1 MADSPSTAFHN
12 RYQGLA
18 DNISLFTR
26 PTAMTRCQHTDWE
39 LCESLRL
46 QELKEARD
54 RAAQMETTMRW
65 WSECTA
71 SWREKWATVRDE
83 RNRAREEG
91 QALRE
96 ALESANERNE
106 QISGE
111 NRTIETEVQRL
122 RGALHKKHTQNA
134 AANLPE
140 IVVEPLESIDAQV
153 EAVPSRQHKIVQTNE
168 TWCADPL
175 THQHQRNIAHFLER
189 EKCLSLENKVA
200 TLESELSDARL
211 KCSEA
216 EQGANLA
223 HEEVDELKRCNEE
236 NLRNAKNR
244 QSLEMERLN
253 LELGEMKDEN
263 ESLRDE
269 NVNLHKEIESL
280 RRMLQISLLGTVSP
294 EEQRL

>member
-1 MADSPSTAFHN
+1 
-12 RYQGLA
+12 
-18 DNISLFTR
+18 
-26 PTAMTRCQHTDWE
+26 MTRCQHTDWE

-96 ALESANERNE
+96 ALENANASTE
-106 QISGE
+106 QVL
-111 NRTIETEVQRL
+111 TEQRRSEAVIQRL
-122 RGALHKKHTQNA
+122 KTALHRRDTSNI

-140 IVVEPLESIDAQV
+140 IVVEPLESMDAQV
-153 EAVPSRQHKIVQTNE
+153 EAVPSRQQKFVQTEE
-168 TWCADPL
+168 TYVADPL
-175 THQHQRNIAHFLER
+175 TTQHQRNIVHFLGR
-189 EKCLSLENKVA
+189 EKCLSLESRVA
-200 TLESELSDARL
+200 SLESELSDARL

-216 EQGANLA
+216 EEGKSLVIEQI
-223 HEEVDELKRCNEE
+223 EELKRCNEE
-236 NLRNAKNR
+236 NIQNANCRQEQEIERVSHEVGELR
-244 QSLEMERLN
+244 
-253 LELGEMKDEN
+253 DEN
-263 ESLRDE
+263 ESLKEE

-280 RRMLQISLLGTVSP
+280 RRMLQISIMGSDSAP
-294 EEQRL
+294 EI